1 MSRCGCRQ
9 KEDDSWGTE
18 KIFALNE
25 NIHWESWISDMKRER
40 PETENKNVKN
50 KGGGQVVGQPP
61 FLKL

>member
-40 PETENKNVKN
+40 PETENKNVNNCRKSD
-50 KGGGQVVGQPP
+50 
-61 FLKL
+61 